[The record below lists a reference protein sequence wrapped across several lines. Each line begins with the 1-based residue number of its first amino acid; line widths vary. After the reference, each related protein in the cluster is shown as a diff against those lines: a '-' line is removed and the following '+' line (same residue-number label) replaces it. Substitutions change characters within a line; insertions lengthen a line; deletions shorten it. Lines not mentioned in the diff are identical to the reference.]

1 MVEKRSGVFA
11 ANRAALALI
20 QYDCL
25 AHERPAWAMLE
36 QRATALGLS
45 APNALVRLGFARLEI
60 KRIRLICE
68 SHAGHPAN
76 ATLFDSAFIL
86 HHSKPHMTTPQLFHP
101 TRIGDI
107 DIANRIIMAPL
118 TRSRADEANGDVPGS
133 AMNVDYYRQRSGAGL
148 IISEGT
154 QISPVGKGYMATPG
168 IYSEAQVEGW
178 KSITQAVH
186 DAGSKI
192 IAQIWHVGRITH
204 HDLTGGAQPVGPSA
218 IQPKVQAYTHN
229 GKVDVPV
236 PHALSAAEV
245 KAVVQQFRQAAAN
258 AIRAGFDG
266 VEIHGANGY
275 LVDQFIRD
283 GSNHRTDEYG
293 GSIENRCRFALDIV
307 DACVE
312 EIGAGR
318 VGIRL
323 SPLTSFNDSAD
334 SHPQAVF
341 GFLVEALNQRSIAFI
356 HFIEGETGG
365 PRDVQGF
372 DYAWARQAFKGSY
385 IANNGYDRQMA
396 IDAIASGHADAVSLG
411 RLFISNPDLVER
423 FKLNAALNAAN
434 PKTFYSPGPVG
445 YTDYPTL

>member
-1 MVEKRSGVFA
+1 LKKEQDASSKKNAWQFA
-11 ANRAALALI
+11 VI
-20 QYDCL
+20 D
-25 AHERPAWAMLE
+25 E
-36 QRATALGLS
+36 
-45 APNALVRLGFARLEI
+45 
-60 KRIRLICE
+60 
-68 SHAGHPAN
+68 
-76 ATLFDSAFIL
+76 LFYSFTIFNY
-86 HHSKPHMTTPQLFHP
+86 HMTTSQIFQP

-107 DIANRIIMAPL
+107 EVANRIVMAPL
-118 TRSRADEANGDVPGS
+118 TRSRAADGDIPGS

-168 IYSEAQVEGW
+168 IYSDAQVEGW
-178 KSITQAVH
+178 KPITQAVH

-204 HDLTGGAQPVGPSA
+204 PDLTGGAQPVAPSA
-218 IQPKVQAYTHN
+218 IQPKVVAYTPN

-236 PHALSAAEV
+236 PHALTTVEV
-245 KAVVQQFRQAAAN
+245 KDVVEQFRQAAAN

-283 GSNHRTDEYG
+283 GANQRTDAYG
-293 GSIENRCRFALDIV
+293 GSIENRCRFALEVV
-307 DACVE
+307 DACVA

-323 SPLTSFNDSAD
+323 SPLTPFNDLAD
-334 SHPQAVF
+334 SNPQAVF
-341 GFLVEALNQRSIAFI
+341 GYLVEELNKRGIAFI
-356 HFIEGETGG
+356 HFIEGATGG
-365 PRDVQGF
+365 PRDVPGF
-372 DYAWARQAFKGSY
+372 DYAWARQTFKGTY

-396 IDAIASGHADAVSLG
+396 MDAIDSGKADAIAFG
-411 RLFISNPDLVER
+411 RLFIANPDLVER
-423 FKLNAALNAAN
+423 LKLNAVLNAPN
-434 PKTFYSPGPVG
+434 PNTFYTPGPVG